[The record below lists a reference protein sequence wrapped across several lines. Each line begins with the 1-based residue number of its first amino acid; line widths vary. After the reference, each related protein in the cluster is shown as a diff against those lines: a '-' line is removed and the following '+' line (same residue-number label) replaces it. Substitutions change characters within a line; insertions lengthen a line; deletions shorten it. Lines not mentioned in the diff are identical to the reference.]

1 MRQSTASRGS
11 PAADVGPLR
20 VGLIG
25 LGTAGLRHAA
35 ACRKDGGVTLVAA
48 ADPSPAAAEAAAGLG
63 LQCFP
68 SYEQMIGAVHLDA
81 VIISLPHAML
91 AEAAIRCAGR
101 GLHLLLEKPMA
112 VTLKEA
118 DAVIAAARTA
128 GVRLMVNFV
137 HRFRAEYRQAKM
149 LIDAGV
155 IGRPALVLDSM
166 TSGRSTMPGW
176 VWDRGLS
183 GGGMMMYNGVHS
195 VDRLAW
201 LASSPIARVS
211 AVAGTF
217 CYPVEVEDTVVGA
230 VVFQDGALGAMIQ
243 HKSDTVVTLG
253 GWETTVWGTRGAI
266 RISSGVLDV
275 ASDKE
280 QSRLQVQQDDRFL
293 GAIREFSSAVGAGR
307 DPQPGGAD
315 GWSALASVLGLYEGA
330 ATRRTIEI
338 PAGEHR
344 DTRTE
349 QKRGEHP

>member
-1 MRQSTASRGS
+1 MRRSTESRGL

-63 LQCFP
+63 LQCFS
-68 SYEQMIGAVHLDA
+68 SYEQMIGAAHLDA

-91 AEAAIRCAGR
+91 AAAAIHCAGR

-118 DAVIAAARTA
+118 DAVIAAARVA

-137 HRFRAEYRQAKM
+137 HRFRAEYRQAKT

-155 IGRPALVLDSM
+155 IGRPVLVHDSM

-176 VWDRGLS
+176 VWDRSMS

-201 LASSPIARVS
+201 LAGSPIARVS

-217 CYPVEVEDTVVGA
+217 CYPVEVEDTLVGA
-230 VVFQDGALGAMIQ
+230 VVFASGALGAVIQ
-243 HKSDTVVTLG
+243 QKSDAAATLA
-253 GWETTVWGTRGAI
+253 GWDTMVWGTRGAI
-266 RISSGVLDV
+266 KVSGGVLEAV
-275 ASDKE
+275 SDKE
-280 QSRLQVQQDDRFL
+280 RTRVEVREDDRFL
-293 GAIREFSSAVGAGR
+293 GAVREFVGAIAGQR
-307 DPQPGGAD
+307 DPQPGSAD
-315 GWSALASVLGLYEGA
+315 GRGALASVLALYEA
-330 ATRRTIEI
+330 AA
-338 PAGEHR
+338 AGRAVEV
-344 DTRTE
+344 
-349 QKRGEHP
+349 QG